1 MAKLDSLDS
10 IDSDDAVSLY
20 FREVRPI
27 ALLTREEEVELAKR
41 IERGSAAEERLEEAG
56 DQLDAAE
63 RERLEVEVDDGNA
76 AFDAFVQANYR
87 LVIGIAKK
95 YTGHDVPLLDLIQEG
110 NLGLIRAAEKFDYR
124 KGFKFS
130 TYATWWIRQAV
141 TRAVADQ
148 GRTIRLPIH
157 MKDRIKRL
165 RRVSRRLEK
174 VLGRPPTAEEITQEV
189 DLSLSQVEL
198 ALDVARDTISL
209 HLPRGDEDDAELGEY
224 LESDDVADPDAEA
237 DQVVL
242 SQEIE
247 ELLSSLTPREARI
260 LTMRYGLRGPREY
273 TLKEV
278 GQKFGLTRERIRQI
292 EQQALRKLRH
302 PRRSRHLRAYLN

>member
-27 ALLTREEEVELAKR
+27 PLLTREDEVALAKR
-41 IERGSAAEERLEEAG
+41 IERGQLAQDRLEEVG
-56 DQLDAAE
+56 DELDEEE
-63 RERLEVEVDDGNA
+63 RARLKAQVEDGNA

-110 NLGLIRAAEKFDYR
+110 NLGLLRAAEKFDYR

-130 TYATWWIRQAV
+130 TYATWWIRQSV
-141 TRAVADQ
+141 TRALADQ

-157 MKDRIKRL
+157 MKDRIKHL
-165 RRVSRRLEK
+165 RRVSRRMEK
-174 VLGRPPTAEEITQEV
+174 ELGRPPTPEEITQEV
-189 DLSLSQVEL
+189 DLDLAQVEL
-198 ALDVARDTISL
+198 ALDVARDTLSL
-209 HLPRGDEDDAELGEY
+209 HLPRGDDDDAELGEY
-224 LESDDVADPDAEA
+224 IESENGPDPDGEV
-237 DQVVL
+237 DRVIL

-247 ELLSSLTPREARI
+247 ELLTSLTPREARI
-260 LTMRYGLRGPREY
+260 LAMRYGLRGPREY

-302 PRRSRHLRAYLN
+302 PRRSRHLRTYLN